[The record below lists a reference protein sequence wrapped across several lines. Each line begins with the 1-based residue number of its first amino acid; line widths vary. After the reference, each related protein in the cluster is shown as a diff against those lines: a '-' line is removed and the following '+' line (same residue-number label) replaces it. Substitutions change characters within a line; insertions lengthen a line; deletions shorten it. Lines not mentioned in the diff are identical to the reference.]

1 MKKSKILFLILDIL
15 FITSAFLFFIWLKP
29 ASRLIYLP
37 TYYKPFLGFAIIWV
51 VFSLIGNKF
60 NLISKK
66 KISDLVIPII
76 RINFTIIAIISILIF
91 IFHSFHYSRLIVL
104 GTILLTTFL
113 EIFFVSLYY
122 FHKKLI
128 KNTELLTSSL
138 TTKPKYIESNSLDYE
153 CEEFNFT
160 LPEIENIS
168 DSIYSNL
175 REHYLVNYTD
185 VFEFINNNL
194 KLKNITKN
202 ESLILSTHTIF
213 NIENI
218 EQQSQ
223 QLFINLHKIN
233 DVRRINRYLI
243 KVSENL
249 KYGGYFIS
257 CGSIIEDRYKQ
268 IINKYPPILGSI
280 FYGIDFIFKRI
291 FPKVPILKECYFAIT
306 KGENRAI
313 SKSEILGRLHFCGF
327 RIIVTE
333 EIANSLYFIAQKI
346 NKQREDSGPSYGPF
360 IKLKRIGKD
369 GEVINIYKFR
379 TMHPYSEYLQN
390 YIHEKYQLEDGGKF
404 MNDLRITGWGKIL
417 RKLFIDELPQFIN
430 LFRGELSLVGVR
442 ALSEHYFSLYPKDL
456 KELRTKFKPGLVPP
470 YYADMPNSFEEI
482 LESERK
488 YLLQKQKHPFQTDVK
503 YFFKAWF
510 NIIFK
515 KARSK

>member
-1 MKKSKILFLILDIL
+1 MKKSKIIFLILDIF
-15 FITSAFLFFIWLKP
+15 FITAAFFFFIWLKP
-29 ASRLIYLP
+29 ATKSVYLP
-37 TYYKPFLGFAIIWV
+37 QYYKPFLGFAVIWIV
-51 VFSLIGNKF
+51 ISLIGNKF
-60 NLISKK
+60 NITSKK

-76 RINFTIIAIISILIF
+76 RINFTILAIISILIF

-113 EIFFVSLYY
+113 EIFFVSIYY
-122 FHKKLI
+122 FHKKLV
-128 KNTELLTSSL
+128 KNTDFSSSL
-138 TTKPKYIESNSLDYE
+138 TTKPKYIEPNSLDYE

-175 REHYLVNYTD
+175 REHYFVNYTD
-185 VFEFINNNL
+185 VFEFIDSNL
-194 KLKNITKN
+194 KLKNIPQN

-233 DVRRINRYLI
+233 DVRRINGYLI
-243 KVSENL
+243 KVNENL
-249 KYGGYFIS
+249 KYGGYFVG
-257 CGSIIEDRYKQ
+257 CGSTIERYKK
-268 IINKYPPILGSI
+268 IINRYPPVLNYI
-280 FYGIDFIFKRI
+280 FYGTDFIFKRV
-291 FPKVPILKECYFAIT
+291 FPKLPVLKKFYFAIT

-313 SKSEILGRLHFCGF
+313 SESELLGRLCFCGF
-327 RIIVTE
+327 KIIDTK
-333 EIANSLYFIAQKI
+333 EIDNSFYFIAQKI

-369 GEVINIYKFR
+369 GEVINVYKFR

-390 YIHEKYQLEDGGKF
+390 YIHEKYQLEDCGKF
-404 MNDLRITGWGKIL
+404 KNDLRITGWGKIL

-430 LFRGELSLVGVR
+430 LFRGEISLVGVR
-442 ALSEHYFSLYPKDL
+442 ALSEHYFSLYPKDMQ
-456 KELRTKFKPGLVPP
+456 KLRTQYKPGLVPP
-470 YYADMPNSFEEI
+470 YYVDMPKSFEEI

-488 YLLQKQKHPFQTDVK
+488 YLSLKQTHPYSTDIR
-503 YFFKAWF
+503 YFFKAWY

-515 KARSK
+515 GVRSK